1 LNVFRFGL
9 CRNFSAILKWESA
22 SDALQRVL
30 QSGFSQYRIE
40 IPRIVEIR
48 WKSCD
53 FSGLTAG
60 AADA

>member
-9 CRNFSAILKWESA
+9 RRNFPAILKWESA

-53 FSGLTAG
+53 FSGLTA
-60 AADA
+60 DAPDA